1 MNCRQSNSLNL
12 SLSGTG
18 RSRNAT
24 LTPQGSP
31 DRKVAKAHASSIVTA
46 SSFKMSSMQVSHLV
60 GNALF
65 VNHVK
70 PVQEVQQMLRKKR

>member
-18 RSRNAT
+18 RPRNAT
-24 LTPQGSP
+24 LTRQGSP

-46 SSFKMSSMQVSHLV
+46 SSFMMNVMQVSE
-60 GNALF
+60 F
-65 VNHVK
+65 VC
-70 PVQEVQQMLRKKR
+70 EAFLT

>member
-18 RSRNAT
+18 RPRNAT

-46 SSFKMSSMQVSHLV
+46 SSIKTEFNASESHCRQR
-60 GNALF
+60 AF
-65 VNHVK
+65 CQ
-70 PVQEVQQMLRKKR
+70 PC